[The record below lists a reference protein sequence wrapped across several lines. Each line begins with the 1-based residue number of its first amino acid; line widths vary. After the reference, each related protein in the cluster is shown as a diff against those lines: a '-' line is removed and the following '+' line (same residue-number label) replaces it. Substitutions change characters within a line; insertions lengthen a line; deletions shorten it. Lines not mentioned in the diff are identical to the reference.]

1 MESSLNHWG
10 GGGGG
15 VKCILLVPNLRPRF
29 CCSCSTNCFKLVYVR
44 NENSFFIVLA
54 VIEGV
59 CYRNAFYFCVF
70 YQFVNSGESLTNLV
84 KPKGL
89 YVKFVS
95 DSQRFTHR
103 YNPQKEQFILYTC
116 MRVAEIQIFEK
127 NLHHRHKG

>member
-15 VKCILLVPNLRPRF
+15 LKCILLVPNRRPRF

-44 NENSFFIVLA
+44 NENSSFNVLA

-59 CYRNAFYFCVF
+59 YYRNAFYFCVF

-95 DSQRFTHR
+95 DKGLYVKFVSDSQRFTHR
-103 YNPQKEQFILYTC
+103 YNPQKEQFIRYKLGP
-116 MRVAEIQIFEK
+116 
-127 NLHHRHKG
+127 NLEQNS